1 MERILELA
9 EDMAD
14 IRAAEQARAEMQ
26 TTGATPRDYRI
37 GYEIE
42 EDRPLV
48 LVLSVGHR
56 REIYKLATT

>member
-1 MERILELA
+1 
-9 EDMAD
+9 MAD